1 MHYSF
6 MKILISVLLICK
18 LCGCAVS
25 HTGTRSTSQFPI
37 TGNSDK
43 DRAITYGGIG
53 AATGAILGNQMG
65 GDRSEKRAIG
75 AGVGALTG
83 LILAGSE
90 NRRQQEIRELQAER
104 ENRNALEERRRDINL
119 GRNISDAEI
128 LRGEH
133 EVEKLENEVARV
145 EQERAAA
152 EARARRIR
160 ELKQQKTELEKELG
174 DLKTY

>member
-1 MHYSF
+1 MRH
-6 MKILISVLLICK
+6 LIAILLIWK
-18 LCGCAVS
+18 LCGCSVS
-25 HTGTRSTSQFPI
+25 HTGNPSTSQFPI

-75 AGVGALTG
+75 AGVGAVTG

-90 NRRQQEIRELQAER
+90 NRRQQDIQERQAER
-104 ENRNALEERRRDINL
+104 EYELKNRKAAEERRRDIIL
-119 GRNISDAEI
+119 GRTVSDAEI
-128 LRGEH
+128 LREEH
-133 EVEKLENEVARV
+133 EVEKLENEVARM

-160 ELKQQKTELEKELG
+160 ELQAQKAELKKELG
-174 DLKTY
+174 DLNSTK

>member
-1 MHYSF
+1 MRH
-6 MKILISVLLICK
+6 LIAILLIWK
-18 LCGCAVS
+18 LCGCSVS
-25 HTGTRSTSQFPI
+25 HTGNPNTSQFPI

-75 AGVGALTG
+75 AGVGAVTG

-90 NRRQQEIRELQAER
+90 NRRQQDIQERQAER
-104 ENRNALEERRRDINL
+104 EYELENRKAVEERRRDIIL
-119 GRNISDAEI
+119 GRTVSDAEI
-128 LRGEH
+128 LREEH
-133 EVEKLENEVARV
+133 EVEKLENEVARM

-152 EARARRIR
+152 KARARRIR
-160 ELKQQKTELEKELG
+160 ELKQQKTELKKELG

>member
-1 MHYSF
+1 MHHNS
-6 MKILISVLLICK
+6 MKMLISVLIICN

-25 HTGTRSTSQFPI
+25 HTGNRSASQFPI

-43 DRAITYGGIG
+43 DRTITYSGIG

-90 NRRQQEIRELQAER
+90 NRRQQDLREQQAER

-133 EVEKLENEVARV
+133 EVEKLENEVARM

-152 EARARRIR
+152 EARAKRLR
-160 ELKQQKTELEKELG
+160 ELNLQKTELEKELG

>member
-1 MHYSF
+1 
-6 MKILISVLLICK
+6 MKFLIAILLIWK

-25 HTGTRSTSQFPI
+25 HTGNRSTSQFPI

-90 NRRQQEIRELQAER
+90 NRRQQDISERQAER
-104 ENRNALEERRRDINL
+104 EYELENRKAAEERRRDIIL
-119 GRNISDAEI
+119 GRTVSDAEI

-133 EVEKLENEVARV
+133 EVEKLENEVARM

-160 ELKQQKTELEKELG
+160 ELKVQKAELEKELG
-174 DLKTY
+174 NLKSIK

>member
-1 MHYSF
+1 
-6 MKILISVLLICK
+6 
-18 LCGCAVS
+18 
-25 HTGTRSTSQFPI
+25 
-37 TGNSDK
+37 
-43 DRAITYGGIG
+43 
-53 AATGAILGNQMG
+53 MG

-90 NRRQQEIRELQAER
+90 NRRQQDIREQQAER
-104 ENRNALEERRRDINL
+104 EYRNALEERRRDINL

-133 EVEKLENEVARV
+133 EVEKLENEVARM

-152 EARARRIR
+152 EARAKRLRD
-160 ELKQQKTELEKELG
+160 LNLQKTELEKELG
-174 DLKTY
+174 NLKTF

>member
-1 MHYSF
+1 
-6 MKILISVLLICK
+6 MKFLIAILLIWK

-25 HTGTRSTSQFPI
+25 HTGNRSTSQFPI

-75 AGVGALTG
+75 AGVGAVTG

-90 NRRQQEIRELQAER
+90 NRRQQDLREQQAER
-104 ENRNALEERRRDINL
+104 EYRNALEERRRDINL

-152 EARARRIR
+152 EARAKRLR
-160 ELKQQKTELEKELG
+160 ELNLQKTELEKELG
-174 DLKTY
+174 NLKTY